1 MSGSDTYSAKVL
13 EMQRQLEEMK
23 EQERRGKAEADRQAE
38 VEKIEEEERAATK
51 RLEEAKAR
59 RLALMAAEAEGEAVY
74 VRRRQE
80 VGTGGGE

>member
-1 MSGSDTYSAKVL
+1 MSGSDTYSAKVV

-23 EQERRGKAEADRQAE
+23 EQERRGKAEADRRAE

-51 RLEEAKAR
+51 KLEEAKAR
-59 RLALMAAEAEGEAVY
+59 RLALLAAEAEGEAVY

-80 VGTGGGE
+80 VGTSGGE

>member
-23 EQERRGKAEADRQAE
+23 EQEHRGKAEADRQAE
-38 VEKIEEEERAATK
+38 VEKFEEEERAATK
-51 RLEEAKAR
+51 RLGEAKAR